1 MANSVERRWERRWE
15 GEVGTLGWGRNWIS
29 ARCWAGGLDR
39 GPNDLA
45 EIDRRERNQSQNQL
59 LSQNQSQSHR
69 QWLVVWYVLGGGPG
83 GGRRGVERP

>member
-1 MANSVERRWERRWE
+1 MANSVE
-15 GEVGTLGWGRNWIS
+15 EVGGGGRDAWMGQELDFRQMLGGR
-29 ARCWAGGLDR
+29 GLDR

-69 QWLVVWYVLGGGPG
+69 QWVLVVWYVRTMLGGGGP
-83 GGRRGVERP
+83 RGVGRP